1 MTAISGSA
9 AAITGAASGIG
20 RALAL
25 ELAAR
30 GCDLALADRDEAGL
44 ATLAAEIGRADQRK
58 VTVHTVDVGVP
69 SEIEAF
75 AQAAIAAHP
84 GLNIVVNNAGVA
96 LMGMFDEVDQAQ
108 MEWLI
113 NINFWGVV
121 HGTRAFL
128 PHLSKRPEAHI
139 VNLSS
144 IFGIIAPPG
153 QTAYCAAKFAVRG
166 FSESLRHEL
175 AMANSPVRLSVVHPG
190 GVATNIARN
199 SRIGT
204 GMTDNARRAAIDRTV
219 RCGGQDHAGGR
230 GAADHPGYREEPAA
244 HPDRQRRPLH
254 GPAAALSP
262 RDLLGGAGAPD
273 REDDSESGEVDLPGF
288 RGGWRSRN
296 AGKAL
301 VRNSGVDAGLSCW
314 GAAVPRSFDAHSGFG
329 DFRNRDGFGSNTGP
343 RPDLR
348 SELSGLHARAPIG
361 RQLLRLPLRTIPQCQ
376 ATASGQ
382 AAYCLVNPYYGGGAA
397 PGRRDRRTATIERA
411 GVTYRPTN

>member
-44 ATLAAEIGRADQRK
+44 ATLAAEIAKASQRK

-69 SEIEAF
+69 LEIEAF

-84 GLNIVVNNAGVA
+84 ALNIVINNAGVA

-128 PHLSKRPEAHI
+128 PHLSTKPEAHI

-175 AMANSPVRLSVVHPG
+175 AMAGSPVRLSVVHPG

-199 SRIGT
+199 SRTGT
-204 GMTDNARRAAIDRTV
+204 GMTDNARRAQSIERFDAVAKTT
-219 RCGGQDHAGGR
+219 
-230 GAADHPGYREEPAA
+230 
-244 HPDRQRRPLH
+244 
-254 GPAAALSP
+254 PAAAALRIIVGIEKNQP
-262 RDLLGGAGAPD
+262 RILIGNDARYMDLLQ
-273 REDDSESGEVDLPGF
+273 RF
-288 RGGWRSRN
+288 RPSTYW
-296 AGKAL
+296 
-301 VRNSGVDAGLSCW
+301 
-314 GAAVPRSFDAHSGFG
+314 AV
-329 DFRNRDGFGSNTGP
+329 
-343 RPDLR
+343 L
-348 SELSGLHARAPIG
+348 ARK
-361 RQLLRLPLRTIPQCQ
+361 
-376 ATASGQ
+376 
-382 AAYCLVNPYYGGGAA
+382 
-397 PGRRDRRTATIERA
+397 IEKMA
-411 GVTYRPTN
+411 K